1 MPAEIEDFDL
11 YMAEMVEGDTL
22 HVSDGARELAIQIVM
37 RPPVPL
43 QLRPVL
49 EMANFVTVG
58 LMPPRIRRLYGFS
71 WDPARAIALRT
82 GAEYARRVVV
92 PLLPERVR
100 LVSSA
105 RRRAA

>member
-1 MPAEIEDFDL
+1 
-11 YMAEMVEGDTL
+11 
-22 HVSDGARELAIQIVM
+22 
-37 RPPVPL
+37 
-43 QLRPVL
+43 
-49 EMANFVTVG
+49 
-58 LMPPRIRRLYGFS
+58 MPPRIRRLYGFS